1 MSFNLLDIDWIN
13 GVAPDDGVQL
23 KLLNYFVTIAA
34 TQHVNQP
41 TRNDTILD
49 LLFSN
54 DPMIVSDIAVDVP
67 FSTSDYNSLYFTL
80 IVSCDG
86 SDNSRSDY
94 LYEFGNAEYISIRNY
109 LSNIDWLTEFGA
121 CTSAADVW
129 NVYCNHITFVLS
141 THVPRKYFS
150 G

>member
-1 MSFNLLDIDWIN
+1 MN

-23 KLLNYFVTIAA
+23 KLLNYFVTIGA

-54 DPMIVSDIAVDVP
+54 DPMIVSDLAVDVP
-67 FSTSDYNSLYFTL
+67 FSTSDHNSLYFTL
-80 IVSCDG
+80 ILSCDG
-86 SDNSRSDY
+86 SDNSRLFDKSDY
-94 LYEFGNAEYISIRNY
+94 LYDFDNADYISIGNY

-121 CTSAADVW
+121 CTSAADV
-129 NVYCNHITFVLS
+129 
-141 THVPRKYFS
+141 
-150 G
+150 